1 MSWEAKRV
9 KFLAVALLPVFVAA
23 GQTEPDPQTFVP
35 DVARAAAAEGND
47 AFSRGDY
54 DAARDAYRQV
64 IELAPQNVIGKV
76 NLGVVEYRSGNLEEA
91 ERVLKEVVQSRI
103 ETGAAWL
110 TLGILYYENDRVDE
124 ALAALSQATLHDPGN
139 ARAHNYYGVTL
150 GVKGWKDGA
159 EAELRRAVEIDPEYR
174 DAHYNLALL
183 YMERRP
189 PTVELAKRHYY
200 RSVELGAPRDSA
212 LEKNLKLS
220 PGEQ

>member
-1 MSWEAKRV
+1 MEFRFWIV
-9 KFLAVALLPVFVAA
+9 LLAVVPVFFA
-23 GQTEPDPQTFVP
+23 GAVDEPDPATFIP
-35 DVARAAAAEGND
+35 DVARAAAGEGND

-54 DAARDAYRQV
+54 DAAREAYRRV
-64 IELAPQNVIGKV
+64 IELAPQNLIGKI
-76 NLGVVEYRSGNLEEA
+76 NLGVVEYRSGNLAEA

-110 TLGILYYENDRVDE
+110 TLGILYYENKRTDE
-124 ALAALSQATLHDPGN
+124 ALAALAMATLHDPGN

-150 GVKGWKDGA
+150 GLKGWRDGA

-189 PTVELAKRHYY
+189 PTIELAKRHYY
-200 RSVELGAPRDSA
+200 RSVELGGPRDIV

-220 PGEQ
+220 PDDQ